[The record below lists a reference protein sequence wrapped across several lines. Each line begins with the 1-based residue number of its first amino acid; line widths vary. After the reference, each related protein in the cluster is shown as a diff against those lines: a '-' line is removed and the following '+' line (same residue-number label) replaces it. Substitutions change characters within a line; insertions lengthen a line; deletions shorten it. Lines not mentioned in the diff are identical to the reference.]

1 MWRVPVTHEERLAIA
16 AAAPLI
22 SDAITA
28 ERRPQ
33 RGAELYTLG
42 GPAAVIAATDE
53 SKSTADD
60 QDDWSGGFDIHLG
73 VYTSD

>member
-1 MWRVPVTHEERLAIA
+1 MWSLPVTHEERLAIA
-16 AAAPLI
+16 VAAPLI
-22 SDAITA
+22 SD
-28 ERRPQ
+28 ESRPQ

-42 GPAAVIAATDE
+42 DPAAVIAATDE

-60 QDDWSGGFDIHLG
+60 EDDWSGGFDIHLG

>member
-1 MWRVPVTHEERLAIA
+1 MWRRVPVTHEENLALA
-16 AAAPLI
+16 ADAPPNPA
-22 SDAITA
+22 AITA
-28 ERRPQ
+28 ERRL

-60 QDDWSGGFDIHLG
+60 QEHWSGGFDIHLG